1 MINIC
6 MSFSTTI
13 WDHLVDLVS
22 ASFRMTDSETEKL
35 RSSKAA
41 KVIGALPYI
50 AGARE
55 PERVAIAHLG
65 TFVLAGRDR
74 SRLVFDHKASDD
86 ADVLARLEP
95 IADHPGADKALV
107 DRGLRLLALMML
119 AGYAK
124 DQDKDRDAGE
134 YNPLISGSWS
144 IEPVRE
150 ALLKDIE
157 GVASQEMDAIVEP
170 RDAVMIWWDG

>member
-1 MINIC
+1 MAFN
-6 MSFSTTI
+6 TTI

-55 PERVAIAHLG
+55 PERVAVAHLG

-86 ADVLARLEP
+86 GDVLARLEP

-107 DRGLRLLALMML
+107 DRGMRILALMMI
-119 AGYAK
+119 AGYAR
-124 DQDKDRDAGE
+124 DVEKDRGSGE
-134 YNPLISGSWS
+134 YNPLLRGTWS
-144 IEPVRE
+144 AAAMQES
-150 ALLKDIE
+150 LLTAIQS
-157 GVASQEMDAIVEP
+157 VPSQEMDAVMKPHE
-170 RDAVMIWWDG
+170 AVMVWWDG